1 MKGAEFEK
9 PWCMSRFY
17 LRFQLSRS
25 FFNAVC
31 SEVYGLFIFY
41 CAPRIDSPSR
51 SPAGCSTF
59 SFLNFFPPLLS
70 FTLCLLPASLRLQ
83 TGRLLHTPIIS
94 IRGEGAGLRAESL
107 RHSGWVAGVAGL
119 PGGDSQGLG
128 AGPSETA
135 APTLGV
141 GLGARAN
148 RRQAESGCG
157 SRIPS
162 RFWALGWLWML
173 RGGRGWQPR
182 CVLLWALGF

>member
-1 MKGAEFEK
+1 MLFAPKYMGFLFFIA
-9 PWCMSRFY
+9 PHALIPLLD
-17 LRFQLSRS
+17 LRL
-25 FFNAVC
+25 A
-31 SEVYGLFIFY
+31 
-41 CAPRIDSPSR
+41 APRLAFKKIS
-51 SPAGCSTF
+51 
-59 SFLNFFPPLLS
+59 PLLS

-157 SRIPS
+157 YRIPS